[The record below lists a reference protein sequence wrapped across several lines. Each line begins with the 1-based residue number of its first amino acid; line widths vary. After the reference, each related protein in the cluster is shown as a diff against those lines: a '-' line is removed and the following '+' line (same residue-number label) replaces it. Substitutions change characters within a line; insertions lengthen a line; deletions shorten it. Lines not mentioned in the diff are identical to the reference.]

1 MLIGM
6 GQRTL
11 YPLGIYDIPIINC
24 HNACATGS
32 NALFLA
38 RQMVGS
44 GINECALAVG
54 VEKMKPGSLGGGAP
68 DGSPTMLDTHYKVLN
83 DKFPIAR
90 APPMAQFFGNA
101 GREHMKKYGTKLE
114 HFAKV
119 AGNGT
124 TDNGCIL
131 TLMAYELHEN
141 VEKNHKHSAN
151 NPYAQ
156 FKTIYSL
163 DEIMNSP
170 KVYDPLTKL
179 QCSPTSDGAG
189 AAIVCSEDFVKK
201 HKLEGQAVE
210 IIGQSMRTDNA
221 AAFEQQEGREIME
234 VIGYTMAKKTA
245 EDVYAQAGLNPDDV
259 NVVELHVSWD

>member
-1 MLIGM
+1 M

-44 GINECALAVG
+44 GLNECALAVG
-54 VEKMKPGSLGGGAP
+54 VEKMKPGSLGGGTP

-101 GREHMKKYGTKLE
+101 GKEHMAKYGTKLE

-119 AGNGT
+119 AGR
-124 TDNGCIL
+124 
-131 TLMAYELHEN
+131 
-141 VEKNHKHSAN
+141 
-151 NPYAQ
+151 
-156 FKTIYSL
+156 
-163 DEIMNSP
+163 IMN
-170 KVYDPLTKL
+170 
-179 QCSPTSDGAG
+179 
-189 AAIVCSEDFVKK
+189 
-201 HKLEGQAVE
+201 
-210 IIGQSMRTDNA
+210 
-221 AAFEQQEGREIME
+221 
-234 VIGYTMAKKTA
+234 
-245 EDVYAQAGLNPDDV
+245 
-259 NVVELHVSWD
+259 